1 MKLLPYFLFI
11 LFISNSFYLYS
22 QDNYLNK
29 VFYINDNTSLQAYDF
44 TKSYDAEFL
53 LTGRYL
59 NDGLLIKFNEELDIS
74 WSKSVALEGNI
85 VYLNSISRTMDS
97 NYIISG
103 SFRNDNN
110 IKKPFL
116 LKLNESDDI
125 IWSKAY
131 YTSNNTTNIRSLE
144 HCADSG
150 FIIGGAHHTDQTRGY
165 LAKIDQAGNLE
176 WMKSINIGDP
186 LRPIVYSVKQAEDL
200 GYYLCGYF
208 WNIDNL
214 TISRGFF
221 MKITSSGEFDWGKE
235 IYYSEDDYQ
244 LFYSVDFYQ
253 SDNSIYMIMGNYY
266 KTFLGKLNL
275 SGDILWAKSYN
286 IPVPGTTQDGN
297 AAQKIYRTD
306 DNYLGFVSGEFF
318 GDFLEVNENGE
329 IISSSYLNLKPASV
343 IKMDNQYLFIGN
355 GPLLGVKN
363 TSSYKENIGLMK
375 TDEDGNSYCSNSISR
390 NIQDENLIVN
400 SINANLEN
408 IGSSSEI
415 ELTISNIEINTR
427 EGCVDVIGGFEELNQ
442 NQVEIYPNPANQIIQ
457 IASENMQNG
466 ILKIFA
472 ADGKLVKNNRSLSI
486 PNQLDI
492 SDLKNGLYFY
502 QYETDDNQLFNG
514 KFIVLK

>member
-1 MKLLPYFLFI
+1 MKSSTYLLIIPFI
-11 LFISNSFYLYS
+11 FQSLMGIS
-22 QDNYLNK
+22 QETINK
-29 VFYINDNTSLQAYDF
+29 VLYINDNVSLQAYDF
-44 TKSYDAEFL
+44 TKTYDTEFL
-53 LTGRYL
+53 LTGRYI

-74 WSKSVALEGNI
+74 WSKSVTIEENI
-85 VYLNSISRTMDS
+85 IYLNSISRTLDS
-97 NYIISG
+97 NYIIAG
-103 SFRNDNN
+103 SSTNNSN
-110 IKKPFL
+110 IKEPFL
-116 LKLNESDDI
+116 LKLNESGEI

-131 YTSNNTTNIRSLE
+131 STSNNTTSIRSLE

-150 FIIGGAHHTDQTRGY
+150 FIIGGNHYTDQTRGY
-165 LAKIDQAGNLE
+165 LAKINKGGTLE
-176 WMKSINIGDP
+176 WMKSINIGDT
-186 LRPIVYSVKQAEDL
+186 LRPVVYSVKQAEDL

-208 WNIDNL
+208 WNLDNL

-244 LFYSVDFYQ
+244 FFYSVDFYQ

-286 IPVPGTTQDGN
+286 IPVPGTTQDGY
-297 AAQKIYRTD
+297 AVQKLYRTD
-306 DNYLGFVSGEFF
+306 NNQFGFVSGEFF
-318 GDFLEVNENGE
+318 GDYLEVNENGE
-329 IISSSYLNLKPASV
+329 IISSSSMDLNPASFMK
-343 IKMDNQYLFIGN
+343 INNQYLFLGN

-363 TSSYKENIGLMK
+363 TLSYKENIGLMI
-375 TDEDGNSYCSNSISR
+375 TDEYGNSNCSYSISR
-390 NIQDENLIVN
+390 NTQDENLIVN
-400 SINANLEN
+400 NITANLEN

-415 ELTISNIEINTR
+415 ELTISNLEINTR

-442 NQVEIYPNPANQIIQ
+442 NQIEIYPNPANQIIQ

-466 ILKIFA
+466 ILNIFS
-472 ADGKLVKNNRSLSI
+472 ADGKLIKNYRSLSI

-502 QYETDDNQLFNG
+502 QYETDDNQSFNG
-514 KFIVLK
+514 KFTVLR